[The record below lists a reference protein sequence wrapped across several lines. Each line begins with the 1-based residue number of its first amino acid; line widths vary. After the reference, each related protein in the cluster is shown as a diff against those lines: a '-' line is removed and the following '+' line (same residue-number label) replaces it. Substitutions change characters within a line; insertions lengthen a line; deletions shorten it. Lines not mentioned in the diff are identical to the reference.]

1 MTAPRMLA
9 AMFDLLIRG
18 GMVVDGTGAPARRAD
33 VGVNGAVVA
42 ALGDLGGEDGATVID
57 ADGLTVTPGFVD
69 THAHADSSLLVDG
82 QEAHAL
88 RQGVTTEIIT
98 QDGMGFAPLTHERYA
113 EYAGYLAGI
122 LGEPPLDLDM
132 SSIAA
137 MRSHYDGKATNV
149 AVLVPHGAL
158 RLAVAGFTDRP
169 LRGDLLDRARAL
181 VAQGMADGAHG
192 LSTGLSYYPQSYS
205 DTDELVA
212 LAEVVRDGGGV
223 YVTHVRNHNNDRA
236 PGGSG
241 VLEAMTIG
249 RRSGVAVHVSH
260 FKTSAPDAGHTAEL
274 LAPVDAA
281 KRDGVDVTVECYP
294 YAANSTI
301 PGYFL
306 RGEFHEGGPEALLA
320 RLADPALRPAMIDS
334 LRTLFPGTLERACWS
349 HVASERNRA
358 LPGMAFVDVAAA
370 RGVSVEEMVLDVMRE
385 ERLACGFR
393 SIPPASA
400 ALTRAVEADVIA
412 LLLRDDYTLGSDGIP
427 TGAMPH
433 PRAWGSFARVLG
445 PLRRRHDAPLE
456 ALVHALSAR
465 PARRF
470 GLTGRGTIEP
480 GAHAD
485 LVAMDAARLHDLATY
500 DDPRQHPVGIE
511 HVVVNGQIAVRD
523 GQCTGVMAGRVV

>member
-1 MTAPRMLA
+1 
-9 AMFDLLIRG
+9 MFDLLIRG
-18 GMVVDGTGAPARRAD
+18 GMLIDGAGGAARRAD
-33 VGVNGAVVA
+33 VGVNGAVIADV
-42 ALGDLGGEDGATVID
+42 GDLHGQDAATVID

-69 THAHADSSLLVDG
+69 THAHSDGSLLVDG

-88 RQGVTTEIIT
+88 RQGVTTQIIT

-122 LGEPPLDLDM
+122 LGEPPLELDM

-137 MRSHYDGKATNV
+137 MRRNYDGKATNV

-158 RLAVAGFTDRP
+158 RLAVAGFADRP
-169 LRGDLLDRARAL
+169 LRGELLDRARAL
-181 VAQGMADGAHG
+181 VAQGMAEGAHG

-212 LAEVVRDGGGV
+212 LAEVVRDHGGV
-223 YVTHVRNHNNDRA
+223 YVTHVRNHNNERA
-236 PGGSG
+236 PEGSG
-241 VLEAMTIG
+241 VIEAMTIG

-260 FKTSAPDAGHTAEL
+260 YKTNAPNAGEIAEL
-274 LAPVDAA
+274 VAPIDAA
-281 KRDGVDVTVECYP
+281 KREGVDVTVECYP
-294 YAANSTI
+294 YAANSTV

-306 RGEFHEGGPEALLA
+306 RGEFHEGGPDALLT
-320 RLADPALRPAMIDS
+320 RLADPGLRPAMIDS
-334 LRTLFPGTLERACWS
+334 LRTLFPGALERACWS
-349 HVASERNRA
+349 HVASAANA
-358 LPGMAFVDVAAA
+358 DLPGMAFVDVAAA

-400 ALTRAVEADVIA
+400 ALTRAVEADAIA

-433 PRAWGSFARVLG
+433 PRAWGSFARVIG

-456 ALVHALSAR
+456 ALVHALATR

-480 GAHAD
+480 GAFAD
-485 LVAMDAARLHDLATY
+485 LVAMDAPRVHDLATY
-500 DDPRQHPVGIE
+500 EDPKQHPTGIE

-523 GQCTGVMAGRVV
+523 GQSTGVMAGRVV

>member
-1 MTAPRMLA
+1 
-9 AMFDLLIRG
+9 MFDLLMRG
-18 GMVVDGTGAPARRAD
+18 AMLVDGTGAPARRAD
-33 VGVNGAVVA
+33 IGVTGAVVTEI
-42 ALGDLGGEDGATVID
+42 GDLGGEDASTVVD

-69 THAHADSSLLVDG
+69 THAHSDTALLADG
-82 QEAHAL
+82 QQAHAL

-98 QDGMGFAPLTHERYA
+98 QDGMGYAPLTRERYA

-137 MRSHYDGKATNV
+137 MRRNYDGKATNV

-158 RLAVAGFTDRP
+158 RLAVAGFTDQP
-169 LRGDLLDRARAL
+169 LRGELLERARAL
-181 VAQGMADGAHG
+181 VAQGIAEGAHG

-212 LAEVVRDGGGV
+212 LAEVVRDRGGV

-236 PGGSG
+236 PEGSG
-241 VLEAMTIG
+241 VVEAMTIG
-249 RRSGVAVHVSH
+249 RRAGVAVHVSH
-260 FKTSAPDAGHTAEL
+260 FKTNAPDAGHTAEL
-274 LAPVDAA
+274 LAPIDAA
-281 KRDGVDVTVECYP
+281 KAAGVDVTVECYP

-320 RLADPALRPAMIDS
+320 RLADAALRPAMIDS
-334 LRTLFPGTLERACWS
+334 LRTLFPGALERACWS
-349 HVASERNRA
+349 HVASAANA
-358 LPGMAFVDVAAA
+358 DLPGMAFVDVAAA

-393 SIPPASA
+393 SIPPGSA
-400 ALTRAVEADVIA
+400 ALTRAVEADVIT

-433 PRAWGSFARVLG
+433 PRAWGSFARVIG
-445 PLRRRHDAPLE
+445 PLRRRYDAPLE
-456 ALVHALSAR
+456 SLVHALAAR

-470 GLTGRGTIEP
+470 GLTDRGTIEP
-480 GAHAD
+480 GAFAD
-485 LVAMDAARLHDLATY
+485 LVAMDAERVHDLATY
-500 DDPRQHPVGIE
+500 EDPKQHPTGIE
-511 HVVVNGQIAVRD
+511 HVVVNGQLAVRD